1 MESGSLNL
9 VLTLNECVRI
19 AVHAA
24 KNLSYM
30 HTLYRVDNSIN
41 DYFDKSRRMADEL
54 PRLLRQAEELR
65 QKLEAYNGIAM
76 Q

>member
-1 MESGSLNL
+1 MVSGSLNL
-9 VLTLNECVRI
+9 VLILNECVRI
-19 AVHAA
+19 ATHAA
-24 KNLSYM
+24 KNLDYM
-30 HTLYRVDNSIN
+30 DTLYRVDNSIE
-41 DYFDKSRRMADEL
+41 DYFVKSRRMADEL